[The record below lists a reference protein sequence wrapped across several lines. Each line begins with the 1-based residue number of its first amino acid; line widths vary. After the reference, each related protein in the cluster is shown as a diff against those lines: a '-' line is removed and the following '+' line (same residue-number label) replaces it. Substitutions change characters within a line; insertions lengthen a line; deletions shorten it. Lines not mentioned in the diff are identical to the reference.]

1 MVHKESIKAKET
13 AYVCTF
19 RREPEGGYTVR
30 CPKLPPVVTHG
41 STLAEA
47 RANAR
52 EAVELCLEILKE
64 AGKPIPPSDREPRPT
79 PIIKE
84 LVRVK
89 AAV

>member
-1 MVHKESIKAKET
+1 MAHKESIKTKEA

-41 STLAEA
+41 RTLGDA

-52 EAVELCLEILKE
+52 EAIELCLEMLKE
-64 AGKPIPPSDREPRPT
+64 TGKPIPRSDRAPQT
-79 PIIKE
+79 PPVIRE

>member
-1 MVHKESIKAKET
+1 MAHKESIKVKET

-41 STLAEA
+41 STLAQA

-52 EAVELCLEILKE
+52 EAIGLCLEMLRE
-64 AGKPIPPSDREPRPT
+64 AGKPIPPADREPRPA
-79 PIIKE
+79 PITRE

-89 AAV
+89 VAV